1 MLPLVLKH
9 LTSNDLPAE
18 WAKQLPTGQVFS
30 VVIVTEKSLHEPSNI
45 EPTEKSHT
53 PLFGIWRDYEA
64 TQDVEDYVRYLRKN
78 RKIARQRLCNIN
90 CHS

>member
-9 LTSNDLPAE
+9 LTRNDLPAK

-30 VVIVTEKSLHEPSNI
+30 VVIVTEKLVPKQSNI
-45 EPTEKSHT
+45 EQTKKSHT

-64 TQDVEDYVRYLRKN
+64 TQDVEDYIRHLR
-78 RKIARQRLCNIN
+78 RSRFEN
-90 CHS
+90 C